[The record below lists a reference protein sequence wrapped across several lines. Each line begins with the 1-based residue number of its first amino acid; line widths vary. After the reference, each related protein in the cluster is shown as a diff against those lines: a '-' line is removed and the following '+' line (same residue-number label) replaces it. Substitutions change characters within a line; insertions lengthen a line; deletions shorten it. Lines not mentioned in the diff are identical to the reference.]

1 MTRLRGAA
9 IALAISGALAFAA
22 PAAACPKTTLPA
34 VESQVMCPICGTLL
48 ELANSPQ
55 ADRER
60 AYIRRLIAR
69 GKSEQQIKDAL
80 VAQYG
85 ETVLATPPASGF
97 DLSAYLVPAIAVAA
111 AALAIGLGVWRWRR
125 QSRRGPPSG
134 PASPRVGEKESERL
148 DTDLARYEL

>member
-1 MTRLRGAA
+1 MRLRRAA
-9 IALAISGALAFAA
+9 IALAISGALAFVA

-60 AYIRRLIAR
+60 AFIRRQIAHC
-69 GKSEQQIKDAL
+69 KTEQQIKDAL

-85 ETVLATPPASGF
+85 QAVLATPPASGF

-111 AALAIGLGVWRWRR
+111 AALAIGLGIWRWRR

-134 PASPRVGEKESERL
+134 SAGPRVGEKESERL
-148 DTDLARYEL
+148 ETDLARYKL